1 MITVND
7 RFAGRGE
14 SELVVRNAGPVS
26 VEVFADGYRSHAD
39 EIELA
44 PEVLT
49 ELSVRLPPLPI
60 AGITVSST
68 EPAALYRGAL
78 YVGETPFSLSAP
90 RDNWLSLLAETP
102 DKKSSS
108 TAFIVND
115 GAILMKP
122 LEPPQQGA
130 VDRARRGFYG
140 AWGRF
145 WIALPLA
152 LVVNGMYSSYVSAYN
167 SSLGMRTDEEFNT
180 AKTFQYASGIAIGA
194 AVVFGVE
201 FAARLV
207 YYVVVSNKERTPLA
221 AKPEV
226 PMTAEMASEPEVPE
240 QEF

>member
-26 VEVFADGYRSHAD
+26 VEVFADGYRSHTD

-102 DKKSSS
+102 NKKSSS

-122 LEPPQQGA
+122 LEPPKQGA
-130 VDRARRGFYG
+130 VDKARRGFYG

-167 SSLGMRTDEEFNT
+167 SSGMRTDEEFNT
-180 AKTFQYASGIAIGA
+180 AKTFQYASGIAMGA

-221 AKPEV
+221 TKPEEPKV
-226 PMTAEMASEPEVPE
+226 TEMVAEPEVPE
-240 QEF
+240 LEF